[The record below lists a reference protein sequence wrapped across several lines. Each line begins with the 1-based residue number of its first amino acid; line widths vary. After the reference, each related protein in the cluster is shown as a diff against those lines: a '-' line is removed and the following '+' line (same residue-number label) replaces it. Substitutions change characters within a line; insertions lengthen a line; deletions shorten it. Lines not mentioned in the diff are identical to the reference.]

1 MYRKNYL
8 DYIPEKSPEIT
19 WENRAGQIVVQ
30 VKNKG
35 FFNRIAQLLFGRPKI
50 SHIAL
55 DQYGSYIWPC
65 IDGKTS
71 VYEISKKV
79 QQKFGDKAEP
89 LLERLTKFI
98 AILKQEKF
106 VKFR

>member
-35 FFNRIAQLLFGRPKI
+35 FFNRIAQLLCGRPKI
-50 SHIAL
+50 SHIAF
-55 DQYGSYIWPC
+55 
-65 IDGKTS
+65 KS
-71 VYEISKKV
+71 VKQTVKV
-79 QQKFGDKAEP
+79 NRSIVKRLVAET
-89 LLERLTKFI
+89 RG
-98 AILKQEKF
+98 
-106 VKFR
+106 